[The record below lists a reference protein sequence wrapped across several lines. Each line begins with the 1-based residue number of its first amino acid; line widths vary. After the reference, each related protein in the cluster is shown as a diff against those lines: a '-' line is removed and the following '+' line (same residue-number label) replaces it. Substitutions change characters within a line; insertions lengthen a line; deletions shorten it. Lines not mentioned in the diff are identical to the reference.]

1 MAKLYGEVPS
11 SALMT
16 FDKSFAR
23 ANGQPLD
30 STEVYYSL
38 SAAQEYAAG
47 AGAYVGQKIVV
58 IENDV
63 VTHYSIEDEAGTLKE
78 LGSKPV
84 GDNHSITVG
93 DDGVVSIKD
102 FGTGYYKYIPLE
114 KNQDGTNK
122 EGTGVYESELTQGF
136 AENLT
141 LKVKLAAGGGYEIA
155 WYAPNTDTTE
165 GVLDTVTGLTQSVE
179 TLNNSVGKVEGDVT
193 DLQESIYGAGGT
205 AETPAEG
212 SIAANVNNLVDT
224 VGKKDD
230 VLGGSVNTLWA
241 NVNDLDSR
249 VETIEADYLK
259 SSDKK
264 ELQDAINAINVPVVG
279 VNTNDKVLTL
289 GEDGLLAATL
299 GIEYDSEG
307 KAIKLLGKNNT
318 VLGTVDA
325 TPFIKD
331 GMLHDVE
338 YRPDTNEL
346 VFTWN
351 TDAGESKTDTVV
363 LSDIIEPYTAGN
375 GLQLTGNE
383 FSVKLAEGTE
393 KYLTIDNNGIKLSGI
408 DSAITTAKNEVVTSA
423 AQDAQERADAAKKAA
438 IDDAAAKYATTGA
451 LQQLSTDIDGRL
463 DALEAHDHT
472 TYSTKEELNAY
483 KAEAANT
490 YSTKEEV
497 NALSGTVTTTSQ
509 KVDSLEDRIEEVAA
523 IGGEPNIIEVIQVNG
538 QAQTVT
544 EKTVNIAVPTKFSD
558 LTDDSGFSARIDA
571 AQTQADKGV
580 QDAAGALAAAQQAQT
595 EVDALE
601 VEVGNLQNTVASNTA
616 NIADHETRVA
626 DLEKADAAQ
635 DTLIAGLRTDVDGAL
650 ASLETKASKT
660 ELSAAVGKIDAN
672 KAAIDELNDTIIP
685 GINTEI
691 AKKANTSEVYKKSE
705 IDALLGEVP
714 EGKTLTEIIAEAKTE
729 ATYDDTAIKNSI
741 KENSDAIAILN
752 GGADVPNSVLAIA
765 KSEAETA
772 AKAEVAKVVDSA
784 PETMDTL
791 KEVADWIA
799 NDESGAAAMAN
810 RITANEQ
817 AIAAITNS
825 STGILATANKYT
837 DDTIAAM
844 FESKKAT
851 NTEFGLIKGN
861 VDGINIESGEVTSI
875 STDLLVNGKKE
886 FILYGGNSGASN

>member
-23 ANGQPLD
+23 ATGQPLD

-78 LGSKPV
+78 LRSKPV

-114 KNQDGTNK
+114 KNEDGTKK

-141 LKVKLAAGGGYEIA
+141 LKVKLAAGGGYEVA

-179 TLNNSVGKVEGDVT
+179 TLNTSVDKVEGDVT

-224 VGKKDD
+224 VGKEDD
-230 VLGGSVNTLWA
+230 ILGGSVNTLWA

-264 ELQDAINAINVPVVG
+264 ELQDAINAIDIPVAG
-279 VNTNDKVLTL
+279 INASDKILTL
-289 GEDGLLAATL
+289 DENGLVAATV
-299 GIEYDSEG
+299 GIEYDSVG
-307 KAIKLLGKNNT
+307 KAIKLLGKDNN

-383 FSVKLAEGTE
+383 FSVKLAADTE
-393 KYLTIDNNGIKLSGI
+393 KYLTVDDKGIKLSGI
-408 DSAITTAKNEVVTSA
+408 DSAITAAKNEVVASA

-438 IDDAAAKYATTGA
+438 IDDAATKYATTGA
-451 LQQLSTDIDGRL
+451 LEQLSTDVDGRL

-472 TYSTKEELNAY
+472 TYSTKEELNTY

-497 NALSGTVTTTSQ
+497 SALSGTVTTTSQ
-509 KVDSLEDRIEEVAA
+509 KVDSLEGRIEEVAA
-523 IGGEPNIIEVIQVNG
+523 IGGEPNVIEVIQVNG

-558 LTDDSGFSARIDA
+558 LTDDSGFGARIDA
-571 AQTQADKGV
+571 AQAQADKGV
-580 QDAAGALAAAQQAQT
+580 EDAAGALAAAQQAQT

-601 VEVGNLQNTVASNTA
+601 VEVGNLQNTVAGNTA
-616 NIADHETRVA
+616 SIADHETRVA

-650 ASLETKASKT
+650 AALETKASKT
-660 ELSAAVGKIDAN
+660 ELSAAVEKVNAN

-691 AKKANTSEVYKKSE
+691 AKKANASEVYKKSE

-714 EGKTLTEIIAEAKTE
+714 EGKTLTEIIAEAKAE

-752 GGADVPNSVLAIA
+752 SGADVPNSVLAIA

-784 PETMDTL
+784 PEAMDTL

-886 FILYGGNSGASN
+886 FVLYGGNSGASN